1 MPMEKVKSDFLTA
14 IQEGQEVPF
23 VRSLEKL
30 YKKNIGGVIECIAE
44 LLQNNPQK
52 RKVKKIAVFYPRL
65 FDGGVERVISRQ
77 LHMLLELGYEVL
89 LINEN
94 SEPKHEYSIPLDVK
108 RALIPRKLSAGRL
121 EKLQE
126 LFINNRIDTLI
137 HHASSSQF
145 QFFDTLL
152 ARMLGLN
159 VIGCKH
165 EVLEWKLLQGLSQKT
180 LNFIKSEAML
190 PRIFTSLVVLNK
202 MEEAY
207 YRALGVKTLF
217 IPNPLT
223 WDQKIDVTPVEKRE
237 RKVIWIGRLDNSV
250 KDYWSAL
257 EIMKLL
263 VDMDSTISCVIVG
276 PEGDRGAGEEINNF
290 IKKNN
295 LSHSVTW
302 LGRRQDID
310 VLLGK
315 SSVLLITSKVESF
328 SMVLLEGM
336 QRGLPTVLF
345 NLENLELLQNNKS
358 IIGVSNRDMISAAEA
373 VKKILDDT
381 QLQEVMSKEA
391 VDFIAD
397 FYKQNDVKRLWSY
410 LLKEELEDQKIELKQ
425 LERFVKYQQDLMQM
439 SITSTAEG
447 GRISN
452 FLGKMKFKIRR
463 ALNIFSGK

>member
-1 MPMEKVKSDFLTA
+1 MCGLLKNY
-14 IQEGQEVPF
+14 I
-23 VRSLEKL
+23 
-30 YKKNIGGVIECIAE
+30 KKNKGGVIECIAE

-439 SITSTAEG
+439 SITSTAEH

>member
-1 MPMEKVKSDFLTA
+1 M
-14 IQEGQEVPF
+14 
-23 VRSLEKL
+23 
-30 YKKNIGGVIECIAE
+30 
-44 LLQNNPQK
+44 
-52 RKVKKIAVFYPRL
+52 
-65 FDGGVERVISRQ
+65 
-77 LHMLLELGYEVL
+77 
-89 LINEN
+89 
-94 SEPKHEYSIPLDVK
+94 
-108 RALIPRKLSAGRL
+108 
-121 EKLQE
+121 
-126 LFINNRIDTLI
+126 
-137 HHASSSQF
+137 
-145 QFFDTLL
+145 
-152 ARMLGLN
+152 N